1 MTADL
6 RPIIADIASRADDFL
21 AGSSHRAQARAG
33 IEEVVTMDYP
43 TLNPDDRKVVV
54 GGVMNVLARIIHEKA
69 SRISL
74 LSGNQIGVK
83 QTTKLRDEENP
94 R

>member
-6 RPIIADIASRADDFL
+6 RPIIEDIASRADDFL

-54 GGVMNVLARIIHEKA
+54 GGVMSVLE
-69 SRISL
+69 
-74 LSGNQIGVK
+74 
-83 QTTKLRDEENP
+83 DEDFFGTEFVGDP
-94 R
+94 FSDPEDAEDE